1 MDAFQL
7 DVPFSL
13 PRLNKQSHSTYK
25 HSIQHNSN
33 AEWERKDCKEIVK
46 LSTEVDS
53 LVLVV
58 PHDQSSCQSKYS

>member
-7 DVPFSL
+7 KEPFSL
-13 PRLNKQSHSTYK
+13 PRLNKQSHSTNE
-25 HSIQHNSN
+25 HSIQHYSH
-33 AEWERKDCKEIVK
+33 AEWERKDCIEIVQ

-58 PHDQSSCQSKYS
+58 PHD